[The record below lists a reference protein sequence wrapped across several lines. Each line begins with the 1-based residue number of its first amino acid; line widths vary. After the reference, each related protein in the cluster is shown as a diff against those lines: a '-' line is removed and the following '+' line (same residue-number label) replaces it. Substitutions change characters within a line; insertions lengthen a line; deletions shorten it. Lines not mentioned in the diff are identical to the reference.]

1 MNKEDYEYF
10 IAESYS
16 VLLPE
21 DIEKYGIAFFLQTH
35 FNIHYIYDSFT
46 FILTDDGTNSIIKK
60 FNKNLSARKE
70 SEYDLP
76 AQITYNFN
84 GKPVLIYYKN
94 ANTFGR
100 PTKTLHNYSVN
111 GTLIDSKYY
120 WYDASETRLYN
131 DELNEFFNHF
141 FMEKIFDISLDYTDT
156 PLMNLI
162 IMEVLNG
169 NKDFVKKCFKDLDI
183 KSIED
188 LNESNMVLFEI
199 LKMN

>member
-16 VLLPE
+16 ILLPE
-21 DIEKYGIAFFLQTH
+21 DIEKYGIVFFLQTH

-46 FILTDDGTNSIIKK
+46 FIVANDGTNIIIKK
-60 FNKNLSARKE
+60 FNKNLSDRKE
-70 SEYDLP
+70 SEYNLP
-76 AQITYNFN
+76 AQITYNF
-84 GKPVLIYYKN
+84 KEQPVLIYYKN
-94 ANTFGR
+94 ANTFGK
-100 PTKTLHNYSVN
+100 PTKTLHNYAVN
-111 GTLIDSKYY
+111 GALLDSKYF
-120 WYDASETRLYN
+120 WYDLSETRLYN

-162 IMEVLNG
+162 IMEVLQG
-169 NKDFVKKCFKDLDI
+169 NKDFVKKCFKDLEI
-183 KSIED
+183 QSIDD
-188 LNESNMVLFEI
+188 LTDSNMVLFEI